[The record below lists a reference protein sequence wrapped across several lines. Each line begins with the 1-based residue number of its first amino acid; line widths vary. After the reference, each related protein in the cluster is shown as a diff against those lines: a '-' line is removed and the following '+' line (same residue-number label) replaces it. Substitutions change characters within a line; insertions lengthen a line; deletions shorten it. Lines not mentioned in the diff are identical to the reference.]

1 MCGRCRGGPSG
12 PGSWIPPTTASPWP
26 TRPRFA
32 AVIRPPM
39 PRGCGASSSATGTTR
54 RAWRRCSSTPER
66 RSMCQGWSGRTRRA
80 WPRRAKRCDRAPP
93 ARRWSASGGPA
104 LILPDDA
111 DDDSLDDHV
120 ALVETQRRH
129 LGVGR
134 LQPDPAAGLAI
145 ELLDGRAGAVHEGDD
160 SLTVVGLVALLD
172 HDEVAV
178 LDVLVDHRIAP
189 DAEHVAAPAP
199 RQELIR
205 HGERV
210 VAADRLDRLPGRH
223 QAQQRQLGR
232 AGLALRR
239 DDLDRPTL
247 VVVAVDVPFA
257 LEVGEVLVDRRER
270 SERELAGDFLEAGGV
285 PVVGDV
291 AREVVEDFALATCE
305 RHKDP
310 ESKPNIIYPKADRTQ
325 EWVWS
330 RLRSVRLRVD

>member
-80 WPRRAKRCDRAPP
+80 WPRRAKRCDRGPP

-129 LGVGR
+129 LGVSR

-210 VAADRLDRLPGRH
+210 VAADRLDRP
-223 QAQQRQLGR
+223 
-232 AGLALRR
+232 
-239 DDLDRPTL
+239 PL

-270 SERELAGDFLEAGGV
+270 SEGELARDFLEAGGV
-285 PVVGDV
+285 PVVGDI
-291 AREVVEDFALATCE
+291 AREVVEDFALATRE
-305 RHKDP
+305 RHMGP
-310 ESKPNIIYPKADRTQ
+310 ERKPNIIYPKTDR
-325 EWVWS
+325 
-330 RLRSVRLRVD
+330 